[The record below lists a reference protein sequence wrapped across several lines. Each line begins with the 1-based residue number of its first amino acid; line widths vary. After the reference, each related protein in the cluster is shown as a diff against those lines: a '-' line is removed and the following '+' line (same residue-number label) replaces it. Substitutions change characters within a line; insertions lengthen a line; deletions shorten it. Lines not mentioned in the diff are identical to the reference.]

1 MLFCRAGVALE
12 TCTTR
17 TGARRSRYAV
27 GMHVES
33 KWIGTVV
40 IVNYVGDGDLDPNR
54 PNQIDFVAY
63 LRLAMFN
70 QQKNC
75 SKPPHLV

>member
-1 MLFCRAGVALE
+1 
-12 TCTTR
+12 
-17 TGARRSRYAV
+17 
-27 GMHVES
+27 MHVES

>member
-1 MLFCRAGVALE
+1 MHDKNWSAAL
-12 TCTTR
+12 
-17 TGARRSRYAV
+17 ALRSGYAC
-27 GMHVES
+27 GIQVES